1 MKKPSLALIP
11 SGYKAGKVYSILPN
25 NGVGDFI
32 LSRNSVAT
40 RVNKDGLIEEVAID
54 VPRLDYSD
62 VGCPSLLLEPQR
74 TNNILN
80 SESLSNAS
88 WQKFN
93 SGLAATPIITD
104 NYAISPSGEM
114 NASRLQMDL
123 NGGTTTS
130 DRAFVRQSL
139 TSQTDY
145 YFSVYLKSTN
155 GTEQKLNW
163 HFGSDDFLIT
173 VTDEWQRFELPRSG
187 DATTWAGLGLRGN
200 LVGAIGIDDSV
211 DILVYGFQ
219 VEQGSYAT
227 SYIPTYGSIATRVWE
242 RCFDSGNADLFN
254 DDEGVLYLETKGFFI
269 TLNGYLSLF
278 DGAIGFYTNHIIF
291 QYRTD
296 GNLRV
301 YVGGLA
307 GSNINFLISNIDFS
321 ENHKIAFQY
330 QSLTDNKLFIDGVEQ
345 TKYVSF
351 TPTTLSGL
359 NRLDLTINNNTSL
372 AWDGRVKDL
381 RYYDTVLTD
390 AELQELT
397 TL

>member
-25 NGVGDFI
+25 NGVGDFTFT
-32 LSRNSVAT
+32 RNSVAT
-40 RVNKDGLIEEVAID
+40 RVNKDGLIEDVAID
-54 VPRLDYSD
+54 VPRLDYSEA
-62 VGCPSLLLEPQR
+62 GCPSLLLEPQR

-88 WQKFN
+88 WLQFN
-93 SGLAATPIITD
+93 SGTATTPIITD

-130 DRAFVRQSL
+130 DRTFIRQSL

-155 GTEQKLNW
+155 GSEQKLNW
-163 HFGSDDFLIT
+163 HYGSDDFLIT
-173 VTDEWQRFELPRSG
+173 VTDEWQRFELSRSG
-187 DATTWAGLGLRGN
+187 AATSWAGIGLRGN

-219 VEQGSYAT
+219 VEQGSNAT
-227 SYIPTYGSIATRVWE
+227 TYIPTNGSIATRNIE
-242 RCFDSGNADLFN
+242 ECEDSGNADLFN
-254 DDEGVLYLETKGFFI
+254 DDEGVLYAQIGVKVDNGFIALNDGSTSNRVSMFFNETNKTIRAIVSSGGGSQMDGTYTSPTSISDNVKVALKYKENDFA
-269 TLNGYLSLF
+269 LWVNGVEVLTDSS
-278 DGAIGFYTNHIIF
+278 GIVAIGLS
-291 QYRTD
+291 RC
-296 GNLRV
+296 
-301 YVGGLA
+301 
-307 GSNINFLISNIDFS
+307 DFS
-321 ENHKIAFQY
+321 
-330 QSLTDNKLFIDGVEQ
+330 
-345 TKYVSF
+345 
-351 TPTTLSGL
+351 
-359 NRLDLTINNNTSL
+359 INGIL
-372 AWDGRVKDL
+372 PFYGKCKDL

-390 AELQELT
+390 AELTELT

>member
-25 NGVGDFI
+25 NGVGDFTFT
-32 LSRNSVAT
+32 RNSVAT
-40 RVNKDGLIEEVAID
+40 RVDKDGLIEEVAID

-74 TNNILN
+74 TNIVTHSEDFTNASWTKDNVDITTADIVSPTGELNATKMTINSASATRRIFDVLSTNIGLDYTFSLYVKKGNTDLIFALTSSGSLN
-80 SESLSNAS
+80 ATFNLTTLTATNGLIEDAGNGWYKIICTFNALSVTEVIQIVLSNA
-88 WQKFN
+88 
-93 SGLAATPIITD
+93 
-104 NYAISPSGEM
+104 
-114 NASRLQMDL
+114 
-123 NGGTTTS
+123 
-130 DRAFVRQSL
+130 
-139 TSQTDY
+139 
-145 YFSVYLKSTN
+145 
-155 GTEQKLNW
+155 
-163 HFGSDDFLIT
+163 
-173 VTDEWQRFELPRSG
+173 
-187 DATTWAGLGLRGN
+187 
-200 LVGAIGIDDSV
+200 DSV
-211 DILVYGFQ
+211 GDFQYIYGAQ
-219 VEQGSYAT
+219 VEQGFYAT
-227 SYIPTYGSIATRVWE
+227 SYIPTNGAIATRLWE
-242 RCFDSGNADLFN
+242 RCFDSGNSDLFN

-278 DGAIGFYTNHIIF
+278 DGAIGTYTNHIIF

-301 YVGGLA
+301 WVGGLA
-307 GSNINFLISNIDFS
+307 GSNINFLITNFDLS

-359 NRLDLTINNNTSL
+359 NRLDFTLNNNNSL

-381 RYYDTVLTD
+381 RYYDKVLTD
-390 AELQELT
+390 AELTELT